1 MKKRLISS
9 LFMLPLLIL
18 LVVRNIPLY
27 IGGAILMSI
36 AMYEFYQAFK
46 KVDITPI
53 NELGFAYII
62 FIMFGNIFRIR
73 EEVYPFF
80 LYTLFI
86 ISIFYVLFKKKK
98 VIDVSITFSGIL
110 YIGYCLNSIIMITD
124 RIENGYIFV
133 WLVFI
138 ISFATDIF
146 AYLVGKNFGKTK
158 LIPSV
163 SPKKTVEGS
172 LGGIFAS
179 VVFGLLFGFIFKL
192 PLGIIFVIS
201 LLGSFVAQL
210 GDLAASSIK
219 RYVGIKDFGKIIP
232 GHGGVLDRFDSVLMV
247 APFVYL
253 VLVFFM
259 N

>member
-27 IGGAILMSI
+27 IGGAILMMI
-36 AMYEFYQAFK
+36 AIYEFYQAFK
-46 KVDITPI
+46 KVDISPI
-53 NELGFAYII
+53 SELGFAYII
-62 FIMFGNIFRIR
+62 FIMLGNIFKIR
-73 EEVYPFF
+73 EEIYPLF
-80 LYTLFI
+80 LFILFI
-86 ISIFYVLFKKKK
+86 ISIFYVLFNKRT
-98 VIDVSITFSGIL
+98 VIDISITFSGIL
-110 YIGYCLNSIIMITD
+110 YIGYCLNSIIMIMD
-124 RIENGYIFV
+124 RIDKGNIFV

-158 LIPSV
+158 LIPNV

-172 LGGIFAS
+172 LGGISAS
-179 VVFGLLFGFIFKL
+179 VIFGLLFGFIFKL
-192 PLGIIFVIS
+192 PLGIILVIS
-201 LLGSFVAQL
+201 LVGSFVAQL

-219 RYVGIKDFGKIIP
+219 RYVNIKDFGKIIP
-232 GHGGVLDRFDSVLMV
+232 GHGGVLDRFDSVLLV

-253 VLVFFM
+253 VLVFYM
-259 N
+259 Q